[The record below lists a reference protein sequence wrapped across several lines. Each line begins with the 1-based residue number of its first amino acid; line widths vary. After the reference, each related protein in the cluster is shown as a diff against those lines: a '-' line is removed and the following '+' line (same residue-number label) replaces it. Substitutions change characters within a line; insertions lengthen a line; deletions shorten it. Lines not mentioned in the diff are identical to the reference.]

1 MMQPYQVSL
10 AVSFYF
16 IKHDNAKWAVP
27 SLFRLLI
34 TNLLYIGPF
43 ISWFV
48 QQQPIHH
55 AKSEIHR
62 YELAAGELA
71 GFNGPALEFV
81 AGES

>member
-1 MMQPYQVSL
+1 M
-10 AVSFYF
+10 
-16 IKHDNAKWAVP
+16 P
-27 SLFRLLI
+27 SHFRLLI

-55 AKSEIHR
+55 AKSGIHR

-71 GFNGPALEFV
+71 GSNGPALEFV
-81 AGES
+81 AGKS